1 MLVVDSLI
9 VTHNA
14 KTLIGPVSCSITAG
28 QSLVIMGE
36 TGAGKSLIAQAI
48 MGTLPPALVATGR
61 IELAGRR
68 IDDLHQKDREAL
80 WGRQLA
86 MLPQEPWRAL
96 DPLMASFNQVFETHR
111 FVSETKASASRKI
124 TEQYFKTLSLQDAKR
139 KLPSQLSGGMGQR
152 VAFAAALIGEAPI
165 LLADE
170 PTKGLDA
177 NRTDAVMQL
186 LKEVPA
192 REGMLIVITHDA
204 SVARHMGGN
213 LLVLK
218 NGAVVESG
226 ELHTVLDAP
235 QHDYTKTLIEAD
247 PVNWESATLHESS
260 DHLISLESLVAGRN
274 GTAFTP
280 PVDIAF
286 SAGKR
291 VALTGPSGVGK
302 STLLDTVAGLLKPI
316 SGNVT
321 RHTQFSPTDI
331 QKIYQDPPAA
341 FATKVSLKNSL
352 ADVAKLHS
360 VAWPTVLDMLKRLGI
375 GLELL
380 DRKPGEVS
388 GGELQRIAIARAL
401 IVKPKLLLA
410 DEPTSRLDPVTQ
422 KSTMMLLRDVTSETG
437 TAVFLVTHDH
447 VIAEKWT
454 NESLAIA

>member
-1 MLVVDSLI
+1 MLIVDSLT
-9 VTHNA
+9 VTHKG
-14 KTLIGPVSCSITAG
+14 KTLIGPVSFSVAAG

-48 MGTLPPALVATGR
+48 MGALPSELIATGK
-61 IELAGRR
+61 IMLAGRR
-68 IDDLHQKDREAL
+68 IDDLPRKEREVI

-96 DPLMASFNQVFETHR
+96 DPLMVSFNQVYESHR
-111 FVSETKASASRKI
+111 FVSGEKRSASRKV
-124 TEQYFKTLSLQDAKR
+124 TKQYFNKLSLQDAKR

-152 VAFAAALIGEAPI
+152 VAFAAALIGEAPV

-177 NRTDAVMQL
+177 NRTDTVMEL
-186 LKEVPA
+186 LKEIPA
-192 REGMLIVITHDA
+192 REGLLIVITHDA
-204 SVARHMGGN
+204 SVAKHIGGD

-218 NGAVVESG
+218 DGDVVETG
-226 ELHTVLDAP
+226 KTQTVLDAP

-247 PVNWESATLHESS
+247 PKNWETAVMHQSS
-260 DHLISLESLVAGRN
+260 DKLISLEQLVAGRK
-274 GTAFTP
+274 GTAITP

-291 VALTGPSGVGK
+291 IALTGPSGAGK

-316 SGNVT
+316 SGKVT
-321 RHTQFSPTDI
+321 PHTKFNPTDI

-341 FATKVSLKNSL
+341 FATKISLRKSL
-352 ADVAKLHS
+352 ADVAKLHGVSWNS
-360 VAWPTVLDMLKRLGI
+360 VVDMLIRLSI

-380 DRKPGEVS
+380 DRKPDEVS

-410 DEPTSRLDPVTQ
+410 DEPTSRLDPITQ
-422 KSTMMLLRDVTSETG
+422 KNTMTLLREVTSETG
-437 TAVFLVTHDH
+437 TAVFLVTHDDA
-447 VIAEKWT
+447 IAEKWT
-454 NESLAIA
+454 SESLTIA